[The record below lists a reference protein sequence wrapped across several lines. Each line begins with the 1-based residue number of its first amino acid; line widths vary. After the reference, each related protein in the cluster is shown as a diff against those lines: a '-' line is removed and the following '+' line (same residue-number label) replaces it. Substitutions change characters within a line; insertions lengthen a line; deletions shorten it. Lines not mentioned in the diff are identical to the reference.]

1 MKPNDLKLARLARG
15 LSQTQAS
22 TRLGLSQ
29 PYLAMLESGKRPLTR
44 KLARQMMQVYGLR
57 PTVLPPGDQA
67 EAPPRADASRFLAES
82 LSTLGYRGFRHLR
95 SKRWKK
101 NPAEVL
107 LAALVQEE
115 LDPRVVEALP
125 WLLFSYW
132 DLDRTWL
139 VRQAKLHDVQNRLG
153 FLTSLAHKLAE
164 KLAPQDRQRVTALEE
179 LEAAL
184 GRSRLAH
191 EDLFFRPALPHRERQ
206 WLEANR
212 PDEAR
217 YWNVLTDWKLEHLP
231 YSNEPAVAV
240 G

>member
-125 WLLFSYW
+125 WLLLKYW
-132 DLDRTWL
+132 DMSPSWL
-139 VRQAKLHDVQNRLG
+139 GEQAKLHDLQNRLG
-153 FLTSLAHKLAE
+153 FVVTWLE
-164 KLAPQDRQRVTALEE
+164 KRH
-179 LEAAL
+179 
-184 GRSRLAH
+184 RSRPLAM
-191 EDLFFRPALPHRERQ
+191 RAATLPSKVWSHR
-206 WLEANR
+206 
-212 PDEAR
+212 
-217 YWNVLTDWKLEHLP
+217 
-231 YSNEPAVAV
+231 
-240 G
+240 